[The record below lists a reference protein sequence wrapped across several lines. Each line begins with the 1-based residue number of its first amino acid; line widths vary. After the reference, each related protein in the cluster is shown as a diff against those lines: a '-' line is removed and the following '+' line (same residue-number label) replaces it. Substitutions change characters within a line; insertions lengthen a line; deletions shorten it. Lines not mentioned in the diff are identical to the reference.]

1 METHCLAMI
10 RVLQINVDG
19 RREAHDLMQATANQL
34 GIDVLVVSEPK
45 HSEVKKKDGI
55 TTLEQK
61 PQSPY

>member
-1 METHCLAMI
+1 MI

-45 HSEVKKKDGI
+45 HSKSEEEGWYNDAGASSTLKKRG
-55 TTLEQK
+55 
-61 PQSPY
+61 